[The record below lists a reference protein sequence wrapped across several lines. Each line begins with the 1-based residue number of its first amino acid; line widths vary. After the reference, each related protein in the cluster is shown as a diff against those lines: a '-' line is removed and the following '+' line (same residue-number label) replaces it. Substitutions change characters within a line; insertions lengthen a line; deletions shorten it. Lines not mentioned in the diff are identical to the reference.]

1 MKIYFH
7 LSFYSIFNLDFSFS
21 NFVILVSKLWMQT
34 QILMTFSLF
43 QIRLV
48 HNLDYFCICNINKT
62 FFFFILG
69 RIGSLR
75 LTRNCNYIISCA
87 FCLEK
92 TGLVLKEGFVS
103 FIKEI
108 SIDIGIIGIVF
119 PVNGEV
125 IGILILLL

>member
-1 MKIYFH
+1 
-7 LSFYSIFNLDFSFS
+7 
-21 NFVILVSKLWMQT
+21 
-34 QILMTFSLF
+34 
-43 QIRLV
+43 
-48 HNLDYFCICNINKT
+48 
-62 FFFFILG
+62 LG
-69 RIGSLR
+69 RIGSFR
-75 LTRNCNYIISCA
+75 FTGNCNYIISCA

-108 SIDIGIIGIVF
+108 NIDIGIIGIVF